1 MKHWL
6 CAIVIALCQLCDVS
20 FQAQATTFDLP
31 LNGEFEIFGDLGA
44 PVWATFLVTANSSE
58 SPAPSG
64 SGWISNIILNQ
75 SNDLGG
81 FSAPQVCS
89 STENCF
95 LLSNFL
101 VCGGSFGCTETNAVG
116 SGYLRNGVPAPILV
130 SDVTNIFNVVTSESA
145 NLPVDLELS
154 VDLPDGLGIELLHG
168 AALRNAE
175 LGSPAAETPNPA
187 TFPLFAIGLV
197 ILGLAT
203 SRKRPSEGSQACV
216 GRL

>member
-1 MKHWL
+1 
-6 CAIVIALCQLCDVS
+6 
-20 FQAQATTFDLP
+20 
-31 LNGEFEIFGDLGA
+31 GDLGA
-44 PVWATFLVTANSSE
+44 PVWAAFLVTANSSE

-95 LLSNFL
+95 LLSDFL
-101 VCGGSFGCTETNAVG
+101 VCGGSLGCTETNAVG

-145 NLPVDLELS
+145 RLPVDFELS
-154 VDLPDGLGIELLHG
+154 VDLPDGLGIEFLHG
-168 AALRNAE
+168 AAIRNAE